1 MDLFIYTWSIDKE
14 KFSTHIRIWGL
25 DKNNK
30 NICLNISDFTPYV
43 YLELPSNYDWGNKVL
58 YNKLCDC
65 VNKICEWSSYKPI
78 HTELCKR
85 KKLYYAN
92 VDKKYNYN
100 KYNFMLLAFHS
111 QKHINSFRYKLSNR
125 NNKIKLD
132 DYIMNV
138 KLHEYTS
145 NPILQLTCYI
155 DIPTSGWIKF
165 NGTQIKEENKDTS
178 CFQEYNVSW
187 KKIKKNDDMY
197 MIPQPYVMS
206 FDIEVNSNN
215 INKFP
220 TGEHRE
226 DKIFQISC
234 IFNRQDDTNYERIL
248 LTLGKPNP
256 IEDTEIICC
265 NNEIDILLK
274 FNELINT
281 KDPQVIIG
289 YNILGFDIP
298 YMIKRAESSFCNCM
312 SEFDV
317 MSCRQNYHTPK
328 KSIKWSSSAY
338 RNQEFEFL
346 DTPGRLFVDL
356 LPIIKRDYK
365 FDNYTLKVVS
375 TFFLGETKDPLSHKG
390 IFKGYRLGMVGD
402 TKGQKALSVVGKY
415 CVQDSVLVSKMFD
428 KLQMWVGLCEMAKTC
443 NIPILSV
450 YTQGQQ
456 IKVYSQVYK
465 LCMKSNFVVENEGY
479 IPNEDEEYTGATV
492 FPPVPGLYEKVIPFD
507 FASLYPTTIIAYNI
521 DYSTLVRDESI
532 PDEMCNIIEWEDH
545 VGCEHDNVIRKTK
558 VNKIICAKRKY
569 RFLKEPKGVMPT
581 LLEKLLTTRKKTKQ
595 EMKQIKQQIK
605 NDKSLTQEQIEE
617 LTKKCIVL
625 DKRQLAYKV
634 SANSM
639 YGSMGVKK
647 GYLPFLPGAMCT
659 TARGRQSIEKAANI
673 IKGYHNGQLIY
684 GDTDSC
690 YIHFPNLK
698 TSEECWDYALK
709 VEEDVSSIFPKPM
722 KLEFEEAIY
731 WKFFIL
737 SKKRYMAIS
746 CGRDGVL
753 EDNIEKKGV
762 LLARRDNC
770 KFVRDFYKEVIT
782 MIFDKKSKDETI
794 IFVVDYLNDLCCGKF
809 GCKEFIITKLI
820 GALED
825 YKVKELPQDRK
836 KCLKR
841 IQDLDIF
848 MHATKEDFLKC
859 KGCDLCDKE
868 YDLYK
873 IRCLPAHIQLAEKM
887 RSRGKNIEVGSRLE
901 YIVSVGDG
909 HASKQYNKLEDPKY
923 QQLHNDIIKIDYL
936 HYLKTSCPPIDQL
949 LNVGFGLNNF
959 MLSQYKFRLK
969 RYNMLQELKETLY
982 FSKLKFI

>member
-1 MDLFIYTWSIDKE
+1 M
-14 KFSTHIRIWGL
+14 
-25 DKNNK
+25 
-30 NICLNISDFTPYV
+30 
-43 YLELPSNYDWGNKVL
+43 
-58 YNKLCDC
+58 
-65 VNKICEWSSYKPI
+65 
-78 HTELCKR
+78 
-85 KKLYYAN
+85 
-92 VDKKYNYN
+92 
-100 KYNFMLLAFHS
+100 
-111 QKHINSFRYKLSNR
+111 
-125 NNKIKLD
+125 
-132 DYIMNV
+132 
-138 KLHEYTS
+138 
-145 NPILQLTCYI
+145 
-155 DIPTSGWIKF
+155 
-165 NGTQIKEENKDTS
+165 
-178 CFQEYNVSW
+178 
-187 KKIKKNDDMY
+187 
-197 MIPQPYVMS
+197 
-206 FDIEVNSNN
+206 
-215 INKFP
+215 
-220 TGEHRE
+220 
-226 DKIFQISC
+226 
-234 IFNRQDDTNYERIL
+234 
-248 LTLGKPNP
+248 
-256 IEDTEIICC
+256 
-265 NNEIDILLK
+265 
-274 FNELINT
+274 
-281 KDPQVIIG
+281 
-289 YNILGFDIP
+289 
-298 YMIKRAESSFCNCM
+298 
-312 SEFDV
+312 
-317 MSCRQNYHTPK
+317 
-328 KSIKWSSSAY
+328 
-338 RNQEFEFL
+338 
-346 DTPGRLFVDL
+346 
-356 LPIIKRDYK
+356 
-365 FDNYTLKVVS
+365 
-375 TFFLGETKDPLSHKG
+375 
-390 IFKGYRLGMVGD
+390 
-402 TKGQKALSVVGKY
+402 
-415 CVQDSVLVSKMFD
+415 
-428 KLQMWVGLCEMAKTC
+428 
-443 NIPILSV
+443 
-450 YTQGQQ
+450 
-456 IKVYSQVYK
+456 
-465 LCMKSNFVVENEGY
+465 
-479 IPNEDEEYTGATV
+479 
-492 FPPVPGLYEKVIPFD
+492 
-507 FASLYPTTIIAYNI
+507 
-521 DYSTLVRDESI
+521 
-532 PDEMCNIIEWEDH
+532 
-545 VGCEHDNVIRKTK
+545 
-558 VNKIICAKRKY
+558 
-569 RFLKEPKGVMPT
+569 
-581 LLEKLLTTRKKTKQ
+581 
-595 EMKQIKQQIK
+595 
-605 NDKSLTQEQIEE
+605 
-617 LTKKCIVL
+617 TKKCIVL

-794 IFVVDYLNDLCCGKF
+794 NFVVDYLNDLCCGKF

-848 MHATKEDFLKC
+848 MHPTKEDFLKC

-969 RYNMLQELKETLY
+969 RYNMLQDLKETLY